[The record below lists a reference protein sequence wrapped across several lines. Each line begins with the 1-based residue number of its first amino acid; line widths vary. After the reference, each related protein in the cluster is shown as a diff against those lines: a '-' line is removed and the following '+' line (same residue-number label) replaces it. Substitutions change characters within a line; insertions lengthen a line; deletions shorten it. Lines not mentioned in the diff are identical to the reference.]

1 VHTNL
6 QFDPLHTG
14 WSWQEVF
21 VQVGDD
27 ALQSEPVQV
36 TVQFEP
42 VQVGGVV
49 ELHPE
54 PLQVGGIVGCVPEI
68 VVPPELG
75 YSVVVPG

>member
-1 VHTNL
+1 M
-6 QFDPLHTG
+6 G
-14 WSWQEVF
+14 E
-21 VQVGDD
+21 G

-36 TVQFEP
+36 IVQFEP

-49 ELHPE
+49 EVHPE

>member
-21 VQVGDD
+21 VQVGEG

-36 TVQFEP
+36 IVQFEP
-42 VQVGGVV
+42 VQVGGGV
-49 ELHPE
+49 EL
-54 PLQVGGIVGCVPEI
+54 Q
-68 VVPPELG
+68 
-75 YSVVVPG
+75 S